1 MDATEAIK
9 RTASRLGRSAT
20 FKLITICT
28 LILLLL
34 IPASMVKS
42 LIRERKHRK
51 HEVINE
57 INHKWGQAQTISG
70 PVISIPYHEHIEGKH
85 GKTTTVTKY
94 MHILPDT
101 LNIKSN
107 ITPEVRYRG
116 IYEAVLYNTILS
128 IDGTFPSAPVA
139 ELRIPPESIVW
150 SAAFI
155 SVGITDMRGL
165 KERIV
170 ATFDGKSLS
179 MAPGIETADV
189 IASGVSSGIGLDNS
203 RKQYPFQFQLNLNG
217 SRQIHFSPVGK
228 VTTVT
233 ASSQW
238 RDPSFGG
245 AFLPVERKISEQGFS
260 ARWKVLHLNRNYP
273 QYWQN
278 NSHDLAGSTFGV
290 HLFSPVDVYQKS
302 MRMAKYALMFIVF
315 TFMAFFI
322 SEVMNRLRVHP
333 VQYLLIG
340 LSIIIFYTLLLSI
353 SEQLNFG
360 AAYLISACAVISLIT
375 GYAKAILNNNQVTLM
390 VGGILSTLYAYLYI
404 LLQLEDYAL
413 LMGSVGL
420 FGVLA
425 VTMYLTRKVDWYAL
439 RLEMVKADDPKSLDG
454 STPEV

>member
-1 MDATEAIK
+1 
-9 RTASRLGRSAT
+9 
-20 FKLITICT
+20 
-28 LILLLL
+28 
-34 IPASMVKS
+34 
-42 LIRERKHRK
+42 
-51 HEVINE
+51 
-57 INHKWGQAQTISG
+57 
-70 PVISIPYHEHIEGKH
+70 
-85 GKTTTVTKY
+85 
-94 MHILPDT
+94 
-101 LNIKSN
+101 
-107 ITPEVRYRG
+107 
-116 IYEAVLYNTILS
+116 
-128 IDGTFPSAPVA
+128 
-139 ELRIPPESIVW
+139 LRIPPENIVW
-150 SAAFI
+150 AGAFI

-165 KERIV
+165 KERID
-170 ATFDGKSLS
+170 ATFDKKSLS
-179 MAPGIETADV
+179 MEPGIETADV
-189 IASGVSSGIGLDNS
+189 ITSGVSSGICLDNS
-203 RKQYPFQFQLNLNG
+203 RKRYLFQFHLNLNG

-245 AFLPVERKISEQGFS
+245 AFLPVERKVSEQGFS
-260 ARWKVLHLNRNYP
+260 AKWKVLHLNRNYP
-273 QYWQN
+273 QYWKN
-278 NSHDLAGSTFGV
+278 NSHDLAGSAFGV

-302 MRMAKYALMFIVF
+302 TRMAKYALMFIVF

-322 SEVMNRLRVHP
+322 SEVMNQLRVHP

-375 GYAKAILNNNQVTLM
+375 GYAKAILKNNQVTLM

-404 LLQLEDYAL
+404 LLQLEDHAL

-425 VTMYLTRKVDWYAL
+425 VAMYLTRKVDWYAL
-439 RLEMVKADDPKSLDG
+439 QLEMVKAGEPKSLDA